1 MAESL
6 QEISGFKDDSAEI
19 NKGETAFIR
28 PIWLVLCTF
37 ITCTH

>member
-19 NKGETAFIR
+19 NNGETAFIS
-28 PIWLVLCTF
+28 PIWHVLSTF
-37 ITCTH
+37 IAYI